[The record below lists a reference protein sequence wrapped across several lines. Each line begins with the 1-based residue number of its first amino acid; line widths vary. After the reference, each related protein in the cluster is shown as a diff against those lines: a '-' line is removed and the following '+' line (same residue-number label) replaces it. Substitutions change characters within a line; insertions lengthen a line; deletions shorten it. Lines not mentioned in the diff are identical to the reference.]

1 MSPDL
6 LPVDVAAARILAACE
21 PLPAA
26 PMDLTAVAMDPVP
39 HFLAEHLL
47 SRRALPPF
55 SNSAM
60 DGYAVSD
67 IDTVPVTLKLV
78 GESLAG
84 HGSHAGI
91 TPGTAIAIT
100 TGAPIP
106 RGATAVVMRE
116 QCDESG
122 RAHGG
127 VVVHHRPRPGEHIR
141 LRGEDVDT
149 DATVGAV
156 GDVLSPAR
164 LNLLWSAGHTR
175 VLVARR
181 PTVAIMASGDELKE
195 VGSALGDDD
204 VVNSNAWAIAAACR
218 RLGCT
223 VRLLGIAKDT
233 LTDHVALMQQGLVDD
248 VDVLLTIGGVSVG
261 SHDFVRPALQH
272 LGASL
277 SLWRLAMRPGK
288 PLAFGAIP
296 RPTTTTTTTTATTTA
311 TTTTSA
317 AAVRF
322 FGLPG
327 NPVSAMVTFRLFV
340 QPALQRLSGAPATA
354 VATRP
359 AILRDEVAFIK
370 KRGLSFFA
378 RAITAR
384 EGNELVVRTVDRQGS
399 GQVSGLADATALCCF
414 AADDE
419 RIEPGSVVDVI
430 DW

>member
-1 MSPDL
+1 M
-6 LPVDVAAARILAACE
+6 
-21 PLPAA
+21 
-26 PMDLTAVAMDPVP
+26 
-39 HFLAEHLL
+39 
-47 SRRALPPF
+47 
-55 SNSAM
+55 
-60 DGYAVSD
+60 G
-67 IDTVPVTLKLV
+67 TV
-78 GESLAG
+78 
-84 HGSHAGI
+84 
-91 TPGTAIAIT
+91 T
-100 TGAPIP
+100 TGGE
-106 RGATAVVMRE
+106 GAGGAGGWRRTNDLWRVKSKSSSSSRL
-116 QCDESG
+116 
-122 RAHGG
+122 AHG
-127 VVVHHRPRPGEHIR
+127 VVVVNHRPRPGEHIR

-204 VVNSNAWAIAAACR
+204 VVNSNAWAIAAAYR
-218 RLGCT
+218 RLGCH
-223 VRLLGIAKDT
+223 VRLLGIANDT
-233 LTDHVALMQQGLVDD
+233 LTDHVALMRQGLVDD

-261 SHDFVRPALQH
+261 SHDFVRPALEH

-296 RPTTTTTTTTATTTA
+296 RPTTTTTTTTTTA
-311 TTTTSA
+311 SD

-354 VATRP
+354 VQTRA

-384 EGNELVVRTVDRQGS
+384 EGNDLVVRTVDRQGS